1 MPAEPVK
8 YIGDK
13 LVVGQIDYSFLPA
26 VPSIPGTAVLN
37 GPVWIGA
44 GGPPIPIANCMIGPG
59 LNPVSLNVTGISN
72 LLGVHNRLAV
82 TNVTGLTSKIG
93 ITLRNALSLTNGV
106 NIKNS
111 LNEGSA
117 LNNFKKVNVDT
128 VLDCPLIN
136 CDSLNFTAKIFGQDI
151 DVASIKAFYGAF
163 TQVAAPFKL
172 FDIPHPTKENMRLVH
187 VSLEGPEAG
196 VYHRGR
202 LIDSNVIQLPDYWR
216 GLVDAETITVHLTPH
231 GCYQELYYEIGN
243 WGSEI
248 KVINNSGGKIDCSY
262 IIHAE
267 RKDVDKIVVEQP
279 VEENKI
285 YPEMS

>member
-1 MPAEPVK
+1 MFS
-8 YIGDK
+8 
-13 LVVGQIDYSFLPA
+13 LVGCGI
-26 VPSIPGTAVLN
+26 TNNLN
-37 GPVWIGA
+37 GA
-44 GGPPIPIANCMIGPG
+44 
-59 LNPVSLNVTGISN
+59 
-72 LLGVHNRLAV
+72 H
-82 TNVTGLTSKIG
+82 
-93 ITLRNALSLTNGV
+93 TL
-106 NIKNS
+106 
-111 LNEGSA
+111 
-117 LNNFKKVNVDT
+117 
-128 VLDCPLIN
+128 
-136 CDSLNFTAKIFGQDI
+136 
-151 DVASIKAFYGAF
+151 
-163 TQVAAPFKL
+163 KL

-285 YPEMS
+285 YPETT